1 VNRTNCDAPDYIIT
15 TIQANLIHFPV
26 IQDIVDHMNS
36 LNDFE
41 DKMIKK
47 HLTPDA
53 NQAL

>member
-1 VNRTNCDAPDYIIT
+1 VNSTNCDAPDYIIT
-15 TIQANLIHFPV
+15 TIQANSIHFPV

-36 LNDFE
+36 LNEFE

>member
-1 VNRTNCDAPDYIIT
+1 MNYDAPDYIIT
-15 TIQANLIHFPV
+15 TTQANSIHFSV
-26 IQDIVDHMNS
+26 IQDIVSHMNS
-36 LNDFE
+36 LNEFE